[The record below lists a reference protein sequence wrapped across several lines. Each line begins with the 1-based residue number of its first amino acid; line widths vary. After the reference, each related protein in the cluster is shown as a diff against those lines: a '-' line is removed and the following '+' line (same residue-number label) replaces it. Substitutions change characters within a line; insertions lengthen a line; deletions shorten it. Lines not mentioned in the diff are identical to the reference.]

1 MGGGEWKSKINSQSG
16 KEEQKV
22 QPTPS
27 KQQLGRAQQQPMN
40 YLLITTSEVW
50 NENCKIFPTFSTFTW
65 KTLKLNFL
73 LLFKVTFPSKMSSF
87 SLPPFIL
94 SYSFPISLI
103 VLPFVF
109 LKIEINFL
117 LFFLSFVHSFSCSR
131 LFWRTD
137 NNKYRNKLPKNAK
150 DAWKITRIQN
160 EIKRGKSV

>member
-1 MGGGEWKSKINSQSG
+1 MKIKNKLSKWK
-16 KEEQKV
+16 
-22 QPTPS
+22 
-27 KQQLGRAQQQPMN
+27 GRAKSSTN
-40 YLLITTSEVW
+40 TVKTTTRTSTTTTHELLITTSEVW

-117 LFFLSFVHSFSCSR
+117 LFFLSFVVHSFSCSR

-160 EIKRGKSV
+160 ERKIRKSV